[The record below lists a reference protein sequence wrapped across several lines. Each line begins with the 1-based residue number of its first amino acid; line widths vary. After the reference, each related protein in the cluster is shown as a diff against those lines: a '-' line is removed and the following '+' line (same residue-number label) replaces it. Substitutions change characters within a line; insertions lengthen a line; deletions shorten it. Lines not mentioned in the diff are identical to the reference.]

1 MRPLT
6 EKAGLRSRGREAN
19 QFHLN
24 MPRLADMSLEGKP
37 HGGRVCVLFPDVSQ
51 AWYTADAQDRVY
63 FECWKFW

>member
-1 MRPLT
+1 
-6 EKAGLRSRGREAN
+6 
-19 QFHLN
+19 
-24 MPRLADMSLEGKP
+24 MPRLADMSLNGKP